1 MPLKKLLKIK
11 NVHSKLFT
19 KNSKCNPPYYITH
32 NRTHSTIHITPYL
45 LYSLYFTLFKIL
57 QLGHKSQKFSRL
69 NLFLH
74 SLKQRQSWELENP
87 DIGKLGMNCVLTTFL
102 KGTVSWDV
110 PQPFSKNSISL
121 GLCISYEQ
129 WLYCTWNLSIL
140 RRYSRKTF
148 VRTAVSA

>member
-102 KGTVSWDV
+102 KGTVS
-110 PQPFSKNSISL
+110 
-121 GLCISYEQ
+121 
-129 WLYCTWNLSIL
+129 
-140 RRYSRKTF
+140 
-148 VRTAVSA
+148 